1 METTRATAP
10 RLGLDCTK
18 GPRLPEIDQYPA
30 PVAWV
35 PLVGLIKGADG
46 EAMGYRPGRQHVVEL
61 EERVGRG
68 LPVEIP
74 TDAIDIDS
82 APTTLI
88 S

>member
-1 METTRATAP
+1 
-10 RLGLDCTK
+10 
-18 GPRLPEIDQYPA
+18 
-30 PVAWV
+30 
-35 PLVGLIKGADG
+35 
-46 EAMGYRPGRQHVVEL
+46 MGYRPGREHVVEL
-61 EERVGRG
+61 EGGVGWF